1 MLVDQL
7 AISRADE
14 KLQVA
19 AEKGYDMRYVGVHS
33 PVLCKRNGGSSWD
46 RNRKKYSKALF

>member
-1 MLVDQL
+1 MDQL
-7 AISRADE
+7 ATPRADE

-19 AEKGYDMRYVGVHS
+19 AEEGYDMRYIGVHS

-46 RNRKKYSKALF
+46 KNRKKCSKALF